1 MRGYSIDNTENL
13 DTCNFIQLENDKKNA
28 SDGFDEKQI
37 GCVHAMICIIY
48 F

>member
-13 DTCNFIQLENDKKNA
+13 DTCNFIQLENEKNA
-28 SDGFDEKQI
+28 NDGFDEKQI

>member
-13 DTCNFIQLENDKKNA
+13 DTCNFIQLENEKNG